1 MDAQALLDQLLQ
13 SGKKLAEQGLA
24 HSAEFATKSKSM
36 AEQGV
41 EFAKKKLELPPA
53 GPERD
58 KMLTNLGVGAAAGGL
73 LALLVG
79 TRTGRRA
86 LGPALKLG
94 SLAALGG
101 LGYKVYTDWQNTQ
114 GIQPPADAVAS
125 LAGPI
130 TNERC
135 LMIVRAMIAAAKAD
149 GNVDSRER
157 GVIEARIK
165 SSNLDP
171 TTTEIL
177 IDEIQ
182 KPLDVSSVAAT
193 ATTPA
198 NAVEVYLASL
208 LVTDEASALERQYLA
223 DLAVALKLEPQLVQ
237 RLEAEA
243 FAVG

>member
-13 SGKKLAEQGLA
+13 SGKKLA
-24 HSAEFATKSKSM
+24 
-36 AEQGV
+36 
-41 EFAKKKLELPPA
+41 
-53 GPERD
+53 
-58 KMLTNLGVGAAAGGL
+58 
-73 LALLVG
+73 
-79 TRTGRRA
+79 
-86 LGPALKLG
+86 
-94 SLAALGG
+94 
-101 LGYKVYTDWQNTQ
+101 
-114 GIQPPADAVAS
+114 
-125 LAGPI
+125 
-130 TNERC
+130 
-135 LMIVRAMIAAAKAD
+135 
-149 GNVDSRER
+149 SRER

-208 LVTDEASALERQYLA
+208 LVTDEASALERHYLA